1 MEETKKDIGGNRSVH
16 SIAQKTPLNELRA
29 RNVLSAMKEGGRM
42 RDTNTREKFARNLGH
57 ILASRKNRLNF
68 SDLVVRAGIS
78 KNDDPNRL
86 GRFRILPGRKA
97 NEKSIGRLSQD
108 PLAYY
113 RIVQET
119 ALITEENPHDLLLE
133 LIIGTKF
140 EGKEL
145 AEVSIEPFEQ
155 LLALVRKKIDV
166 LDAKYDL
173 TSYFKNL
180 RQYEILPVWESGPY
194 CSGRRTSHHSYKRS
208 NCVSWQATTFN
219 EFQSWRYQIMPC
231 VPLCRVPSGST
242 KSLDVNYTVGRKTF
256 DETWNVFRRLYLAI
270 GMFDHE
276 YSVPTGEVVR
286 ENEELGPIE
295 VWEAKFVEDSAPRPY
310 LVAVQELQQF
320 DYGFGAPA
328 PFEVVTGGV
337 SYEQM
342 PFYFYDPDAGIKIN
356 SIKEHFLLESGK
368 EMPAWYRDNF
378 GCGHLDFLE
387 DVFRLD
393 LSAFREIFGKT
404 RGVSFFEGRKF
415 EYAGDDI
422 VSIGDDALDVTR
434 GKLTLSPQNTLAS
447 LLEADLLAPL
457 DSGDSLDQMGR
468 KNVLDIL
475 EADVEQMTSSFR
487 EWFQETQQGLHRQ
500 HVTLLEKYDSE
511 LEAVRRAGPSPNS
524 PRPHQSAHKDK

>member
-1 MEETKKDIGGNRSVH
+1 
-16 SIAQKTPLNELRA
+16 
-29 RNVLSAMKEGGRM
+29 M

-310 LVAVQELQQF
+310 LVT
-320 DYGFGAPA
+320 APSR
-328 PFEVVTGGV
+328 GHGR
-337 SYEQM
+337 
-342 PFYFYDPDAGIKIN
+342 
-356 SIKEHFLLESGK
+356 HF
-368 EMPAWYRDNF
+368 
-378 GCGHLDFLE
+378 HLDPE
-387 DVFRLD
+387 WPHPDTPQVGYRRLNS
-393 LSAFREIFGKT
+393 LLQGLRLPVEGYVRPVVGLAHT
-404 RGVSFFEGRKF
+404 GVIACAVDRVRCFAGHFWNDDRKL
-415 EYAGDDI
+415 AG
-422 VSIGDDALDVTR
+422 VHGLGFWSWLIGDLPEPGT
-434 GKLTLSPQNTLAS
+434 K
-447 LLEADLLAPL
+447 
-457 DSGDSLDQMGR
+457 
-468 KNVLDIL
+468 
-475 EADVEQMTSSFR
+475 
-487 EWFQETQQGLHRQ
+487 
-500 HVTLLEKYDSE
+500 
-511 LEAVRRAGPSPNS
+511 
-524 PRPHQSAHKDK
+524 PRT